1 MKIAF
6 LGLGNMGSGMAARL
20 LAAGHTLVVWNRTP
34 AKAEPLVSAGAELA
48 NAPEAAVAECEIVMT
63 SLMDDGSIRK
73 MFDVSGPVF
82 AALRPGATHL
92 CVTTISPH
100 CAEWLE
106 TTQKERG
113 VFYVSGPVLGRPD
126 AAKAGKLTQF
136 LSGNPEAIE
145 RIEPIC
151 RAFAERLV
159 LIPGPV
165 SAANRQ
171 KLCANFYLIAFIE
184 AMSEVYTL
192 ADKLGASRQIMAQI
206 FDQTFA
212 HPGLKKYAARLF
224 ERNTDGR
231 EGFAMT
237 AGAKDVGLILDAAHE
252 AHCPIELA
260 EVIQAKIRDALEQGM
275 SNADWSAIQEI
286 SRQRAGL
293 SG

>member
-6 LGLGNMGSGMAARL
+6 LGLGNMGSAMASRL
-20 LAAGHTLVVWNRTP
+20 LAAGHALIVWNRTP

-48 NAPEAAVAECEIVMT
+48 EAPEAAVAECEIVIT
-63 SLMDDGSIRK
+63 SLMDDASMRK
-73 MFDVSGPVF
+73 LFEASGPVF
-82 AALRPGATHL
+82 AALRPGATHV

-106 TTQKERG
+106 STQKERG
-113 VFYVSGPVLGRPD
+113 VFYISGPVLGRPD

-136 LSGNPEAIE
+136 LSGDREAIE
-145 RIEPIC
+145 RVEPIC

-159 LIPGPV
+159 IIPGPV
-165 SAANRQ
+165 SAANKQ
-171 KLCANFYLIAFIE
+171 KLCMNFFLIAVIE
-184 AMSEVYTL
+184 AMSEVFTL
-192 ADKLGASRQIMAQI
+192 ADKLGASREIIAQF

-212 HPGLKKYAARLF
+212 HPGLKQYAARLF

-237 AGAKDVGLILDAAHE
+237 AGAKDVGLVLDAAHE
-252 AHCPIELA
+252 ARCPIELA
-260 EVIQAKIRDALEQGM
+260 EIIQAKMRDALEQGM
-275 SNADWSAIQEI
+275 SNSDWSAIQEI

-293 SG
+293 G

>member
-6 LGLGNMGSGMAARL
+6 LGLGNMGSGIASRI
-20 LAAGHTLVVWNRTP
+20 LAAGHPMMVWNRSP
-34 AKAEPLVSAGAELA
+34 AKAEPLVRLGAELA
-48 NAPEAAVAECEIVMT
+48 KAPEAAVAECDIVVT
-63 SLMDDGSIRK
+63 SLMDDASIRN
-73 MFDVSGPVF
+73 MFDTSGAVF

-92 CVTTISPH
+92 GVTTISPG

-106 TTQKERG
+106 STHKERG
-113 VFYVSGPVLGRPD
+113 AFYVSGPVLGRPD
-126 AAKAGKLTQF
+126 AAKAGKLVEF
-136 LSGNPEAIE
+136 LSGNREAIE
-145 RIEPIC
+145 RAEPIC

-165 SAANRQ
+165 GTANKQ

-184 AMSEVYTL
+184 AMSEVFTL
-192 ADKLGASRQIMAQI
+192 ADKLGASRQIMAEI

-212 HPGLKKYAARLF
+212 HPGLKQYAARLF
-224 ERNTDGR
+224 QRNTDGN

-252 AHCPIELA
+252 AGCPLELA
-260 EVIQAKIRDALEQGM
+260 EIIQAKMRQALERGM
-275 SNADWSAIQEI
+275 ANMDWSAIQEI

-293 SG
+293 SN

>member
-6 LGLGNMGSGMAARL
+6 LGLGNMGSGIASRIV
-20 LAAGHTLVVWNRTP
+20 AAGHPLIVWNRTP
-34 AKAEPLVSAGAELA
+34 AKAEPLVRMGAQLA
-48 NAPEAAVAECEIVMT
+48 KTPEAAVAEGEIVMS
-63 SLMDDGSIRK
+63 SLMDDASVRN
-73 MFDVSGPVF
+73 MFDTSGAVF

-92 CVTTISPH
+92 CVTTISPG

-106 TTQKERG
+106 DTHKERG

-126 AAKAGKLTQF
+126 AAKAGKLVEF
-136 LSGNPEAIE
+136 LSGNREAIE
-145 RIEPIC
+145 RVEPIC

-159 LIPGPV
+159 PIPGPV
-165 SAANRQ
+165 SAANKQ

-192 ADKLGASRQIMAQI
+192 ADKLGASRQIMAEI

-212 HPGLKKYAARLF
+212 SPALKQYAARLF
-224 ERNTDGR
+224 QRNTDGR

-252 AHCPIELA
+252 AKCPLELG
-260 EVIQAKIRDALEQGM
+260 EIIQAKMRSALEQGM
-275 SNADWSAIQEI
+275 SNVDWSAIQEI

-293 SG
+293 P